1 MPRYPNEVL
10 PLFLYVGDRSH
21 ACNASMNYDLKINS
35 HVNMIADLATPY
47 PGTINELHVEVE
59 DKEDAD
65 LLARFEEIYLYM
77 GTFTFLITIGY
88 YNCIYACML
97 LAIFMSRLRLLKI
110 NKCPM
115 QFNIQ

>member
-10 PLFLYVGDRSH
+10 PLFLYVGDRGH

-59 DKEDAD
+59 DKEDTD
-65 LLARFEEIYLYM
+65 LLARFEEIYLYI
-77 GTFTFLITIGY
+77 GKFLHLET
-88 YNCIYACML
+88 
-97 LAIFMSRLRLLKI
+97 LANI
-110 NKCPM
+110 N
-115 QFNIQ
+115 